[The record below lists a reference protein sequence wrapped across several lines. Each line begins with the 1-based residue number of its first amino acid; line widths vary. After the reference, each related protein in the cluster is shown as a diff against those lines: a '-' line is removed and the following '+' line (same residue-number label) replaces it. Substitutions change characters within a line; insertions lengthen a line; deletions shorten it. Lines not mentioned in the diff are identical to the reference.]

1 MNTLTK
7 PSSQAVIDTGKLRAK
22 MITNRAAYDAAQ
34 KFRNVVPQAALG
46 VGRNI
51 VDSSTVGKTANDF
64 VTKFPYQNPQY
75 KEKLGAMFPAPTE
88 GYSKGGAV
96 GLRRGGQPD
105 FRDWMHNKA
114 TIGDT
119 EEESPQDAL
128 FNEKSNAM
136 QFHGGENSV
145 ALQEME
151 RLYPETYRQR
161 VLSGEYDDELHFK
174 KGGKIKLGMVKGPGT
189 ETSDSIP
196 AKLSK
201 GEFVVP
207 ANVVDAYGV
216 DFFNNLVKK
225 VTGSE
230 PPPPDIKNGEVHAF
244 MGFSPGGIFNP
255 YVDEHKDENDINK
268 ISRENIGAGV
278 RNVVDTAKQVPVRI
292 GSAIKNAVNAIDEQ
306 GYSEGEQYRK
316 GYQGKDFVPNATQE
330 SIQPQ
335 INKTIAAESARAG
348 KLFSSPQEVQ
358 ANIARENAITGE
370 NPAQYEN
377 RTGQKLGQ
385 AGIQPQTQP
394 KLVNEQIKQPEQ
406 QKKPKLAQQPQRQQQ
421 SNTPYGTFENGKYIP
436 STNPDIVDLSGGY
449 APAPRTGGGLKKVI
463 GWDDPGPMNRNNMQM
478 YTPEYINAVANMNQA
493 QTQNEIG
500 RYGIDYK
507 ERELNNSETVYS
519 PGQKVIDALGNQVI
533 TNPSIY
539 NKRTGEYK
547 VLGNDE
553 GQQDA
558 MDSQLL
564 NSPRAAE
571 LDKLFARYKDSNE
584 PVPESMNPAL
594 TEYLAILEARKRAKK
609 RHQPTQ

>member
-1 MNTLTK
+1 MNALTK
-7 PSSQAVIDTGKLRAK
+7 PSNQAIIDTGKLRAK
-22 MITNRAAYDAAQ
+22 MTANSAAYNAAKKLRDA
-34 KFRNVVPQAALG
+34 VPQAALG

-51 VDSSTVGKTANDF
+51 VDSQMVQQNANDF
-64 VTKFPYQNPQY
+64 VTKFPYKNPQY
-75 KEKLGAMFPAPTE
+75 KDKLGAMFPAP

-96 GLRRGGQPD
+96 GLKRGGQPD

-136 QFHGGENSV
+136 QFHGGENSY

-161 VLSGEYDDELHFK
+161 VLSGEYDDELPFK
-174 KGGKIKLGMVKGPGT
+174 KGGKVKLGMVKGPGT
-189 ETSDSIP
+189 ETSDSISTLLP
-196 AKLSK
+196 NGA
-201 GEFVVP
+201 FVIP
-207 ANVVDAYGV
+207 ANVDKAYPPKFWDQFASNQTQEKVGVKAKVSNNERIIAPEVVKQYGV
-216 DFFNNLVKK
+216 DYFNNLVKF

-230 PPPPDIKNGEVHAF
+230 PPPPDIKNGEVHAAE
-244 MGFSPGGIFNP
+244 GVST
-255 YVDEHKDENDINK
+255 KDE
-268 ISRENIGAGV
+268 
-278 RNVVDTAKQVPVRI
+278 
-292 GSAIKNAVNAIDEQ
+292 
-306 GYSEGEQYRK
+306 
-316 GYQGKDFVPNATQE
+316 
-330 SIQPQ
+330 
-335 INKTIAAESARAG
+335 KT
-348 KLFSSPQEVQ
+348 KM
-358 ANIARENAITGE
+358 
-370 NPAQYEN
+370 
-377 RTGQKLGQ
+377 QKLSEMAKSVYNYQPVNSPNNINDLAKIPSMIEDVKKGWYNGQ
-385 AGIQPQTQP
+385 VPQTQP
-394 KLVNEQIKQPEQ
+394 KIAQQTIPSQQVQAQQLLPANPSPQWQTIAQAAEQQPKQPQ
-406 QKKPKLAQQPQRQQQ
+406 LAQTPQLQPLRSPQAGV
-421 SNTPYGTFENGKYIP
+421 PYGSFEGGKYIP
-436 STNPDIVDLSGGY
+436 SKNPDIVDLSGGY
-449 APAPRTGGGLKKVI
+449 APGPQPGFKRKVI
-463 GWDDPGPMNRNNMQM
+463 GWDDPGPMTESNMQM

-571 LDKLFARYKDSNE
+571 LDKLFAKYKDSNE

-609 RHQPTQ
+609 RQQPTQ